1 MTRWDSPL
9 FVLSTEVFAPEGAE
23 VPAGSTDPDKET
35 WEEPPY
41 EQIWEAVSQGKIS
54 KAPNVVIQVSLSR
67 CREAST
73 ELKRHPSHHLS
84 RTVRLP
90 QITLPY

>member
-23 VPAGSTDPDKET
+23 SPAGATH

-41 EQIWEAVSQGKIS
+41 DQIWEAVTQGKVS
-54 KAPNVVIQVSLSR
+54 KAPNVVIQVSDLIL
-67 CREAST
+67 A
-73 ELKRHPSHHLS
+73 KRS
-84 RTVRLP
+84 
-90 QITLPY
+90 I